1 MNEND
6 FLIDDEDQEL
16 DPFSGFDDPIPQE
29 EDETEENEST
39 GSSEEDE
46 GSESDQDSSIPA
58 NMTSYE
64 IELAKS
70 YDALVKA
77 GDLTDAVQI
86 VISANPVNNNGVIVG
101 EKLKEFM
108 QLQGKTRIVNNYSAG
123 LLVAADVES
132 DLEGDDSSEVNE
144 AKQREI
150 KDLIWR
156 FIKYLAERDLSQD
169 SPVNR
174 RRKLRHIPA
183 LIIYLF
189 SNKMYGILINCP
201 YLPEDYQDQVRNALN
216 KINERKYELVDEL
229 ASMLESTGSTELGAK
244 VRDMKLSFF
253 DIEPAELRK
262 TTELRNITISDN
274 DVIIYK
280 SIRNKYVNITKS
292 ITQEVA
298 SDLIEV
304 IVDKD
309 AGMYERLKDK
319 VRAEAI
325 NEVKALLKEFAESSI
340 TEKDNEVAISILL
353 NK

>member
-6 FLIDDEDQEL
+6 FLIDEEDQDQ
-16 DPFSGFDDPIPQE
+16 DPFSGFEDPVPQE
-29 EDETEENEST
+29 DEADENMISD

-46 GSESDQDSSIPA
+46 GSEDLNPNIPIG
-58 NMTSYE
+58 MTSYE
-64 IELAKS
+64 IELARS
-70 YDALVKA
+70 YDTIVKS
-77 GDLTDAVQI
+77 GDLTDVVQV
-86 VISANPVNNNGVIVG
+86 VISANPINNNTVIVG

-108 QLQGKTRIVNNYSAG
+108 QIQGKTRIVNNYSAG
-123 LLVAADVES
+123 LLVAADVET

-144 AKQREI
+144 AKQREV

-169 SPVNR
+169 SPINR

-216 KINERKYELVDEL
+216 KINERKHDLVNEL
-229 ASMLESTGSTELGAK
+229 ASLLEAAGSMELAAK

-253 DIEPAELRK
+253 DKEPAELRGAI
-262 TTELRNITISDN
+262 EFRDITISDN
-274 DVIIYK
+274 DIIIYK
-280 SIRNKYVNITKS
+280 SVRNKYINITKS

-309 AGMYERLKDK
+309 AGMYEKLKDK

-325 NEVKALLKEFAESSI
+325 REVQALLKEFAERSTS
-340 TEKDNEVAISILL
+340 EKDNEVAISILL